1 MARRFGL
8 YLGGLAEEDRL
19 RRGDLES
26 LGLEEVTGALADLQA
41 AGRVLGMMAGATLE
55 APASLAEVQLARKAA
70 ETATKLQAVA
80 AELERAVATYRQRAP
95 ELVTDASSD
104 RRRPALRGP
113 GPTGRKPGSGPAR
126 PSRSAPGGREPWP
139 KP

>member
-70 ETATKLQAVA
+70 ETA
-80 AELERAVATYRQRAP
+80 
-95 ELVTDASSD
+95 
-104 RRRPALRGP
+104 
-113 GPTGRKPGSGPAR
+113 
-126 PSRSAPGGREPWP
+126 
-139 KP
+139 